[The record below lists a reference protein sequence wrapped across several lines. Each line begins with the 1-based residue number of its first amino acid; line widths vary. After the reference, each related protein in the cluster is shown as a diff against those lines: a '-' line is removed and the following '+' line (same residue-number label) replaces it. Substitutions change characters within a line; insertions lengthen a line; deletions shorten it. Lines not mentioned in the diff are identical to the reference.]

1 MDKIIIKDLELD
13 AHIGVT
19 EAERAHLQRLLVTVA
34 LELDLSLAGRTDATS
49 ATTPYDVVAQLIRDE
64 VTKKPRNLVEAVAV
78 EIADAI
84 LSRHMARQVTVE
96 VKKFSVPRSQFVAV
110 EITRSQ

>member
-1 MDKIIIKDLELD
+1 MDKIVIKDLEVD
-13 AHIGVT
+13 AQIGVT
-19 EAERAHLQRLLVTVA
+19 DAERARAQRLLVTVT
-34 LELDLSLAGRTDATS
+34 LELDLSLAGRTDTTS
-49 ATTPYDVVAQLIRDE
+49 ATTPYDVVAELIRDE
-64 VTKKPRNLVEAVAV
+64 VTKKPRKLIEAVAV

-96 VKKFSVPRSQFVAV
+96 VKKFSVPRAQSVSV